1 MGREAKAEEGRA
13 KAEER
18 TETQRAEEGREARAE
33 EGRETQRAEE
43 GREARAE
50 EGRKARAKEEKTET
64 QRAKEGR
71 EAKVEEER
79 EAKAEEGREAKAEE
93 QRANLEDIQ
102 TRAEGIE
109 TETETNRVLICM
121 ANRAHGAL
129 RPCSTGCC
137 SLRRRCRFCSFSLW
151 ACTVH

>member
-18 TETQRAEEGREARAE
+18 TETQKAEEGREARAE

-50 EGRKARAKEEKTET
+50 EGREAR
-64 QRAKEGR
+64 
-71 EAKVEEER
+71 
-79 EAKAEEGREAKAEE
+79 AEE

-151 ACTVH
+151 ACTVHVHCSSLNLKCGV